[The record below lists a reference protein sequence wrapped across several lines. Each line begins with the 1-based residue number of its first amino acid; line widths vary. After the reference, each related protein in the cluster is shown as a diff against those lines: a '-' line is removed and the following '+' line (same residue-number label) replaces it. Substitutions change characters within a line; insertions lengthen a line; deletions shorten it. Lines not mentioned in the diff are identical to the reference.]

1 MGLFDMVMIK
11 DNHIS
16 TAGGVT
22 NALKAVD
29 LYLEK
34 NSLQLEVEVVLSFIV
49 SHVLFCFDLFC
60 LIGFFFIY
68 DFVKT
73 VMPVI
78 VQLTYLQL
86 LQVFIF

>member
-34 NSLQLEVEVVLSFIV
+34 NSLQLEVEVVLSFIL
-49 SHVLFCFDLFC
+49 SRILFKA
-60 LIGFFFIY
+60 LILN
-68 DFVKT
+68 K
-73 VMPVI
+73 
-78 VQLTYLQL
+78 
-86 LQVFIF
+86 

>member
-29 LYLEK
+29 MYLEQ
-34 NSLQLEVEVVLSFIV
+34 NNLQMEVEVMLSFI
-49 SHVLFCFDLFC
+49 
-60 LIGFFFIY
+60 
-68 DFVKT
+68 
-73 VMPVI
+73 
-78 VQLTYLQL
+78 
-86 LQVFIF
+86 IF

>member
-49 SHVLFCFDLFC
+49 SHVLFCFSFC
-60 LIGFFFIY
+60 LIGLFFIY
-68 DFVKT
+68 DFLKI

-78 VQLTYLQL
+78 LQLTYLQL